1 MLLPK
6 KPKKIL
12 DVATGTGDLAIALTE
27 TNATEIIGIDISIG
41 MLDIGKKKVK
51 KQKRNKKIKLEI
63 GDSEEIRYPSNYFD
77 AVTVAFGVRNFENLD
92 KGLSEIRRVLS
103 PGGDLIILETA
114 VPQKIPMR
122 QFYELYTHFIMP
134 FTS

>member
-1 MLLPK
+1 M
-6 KPKKIL
+6 
-12 DVATGTGDLAIALTE
+12 
-27 TNATEIIGIDISIG
+27 
-41 MLDIGKKKVK
+41 K

-134 FTS
+134 FTSWIFLKINLLTNICLTLQIGFRSEWLSTIF